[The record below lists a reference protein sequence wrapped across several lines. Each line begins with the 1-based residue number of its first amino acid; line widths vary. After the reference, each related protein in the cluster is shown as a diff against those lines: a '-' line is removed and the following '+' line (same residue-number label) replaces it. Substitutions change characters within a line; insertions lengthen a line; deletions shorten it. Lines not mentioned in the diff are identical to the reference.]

1 VEEGD
6 RAVAHAP
13 EGGIRAGGAGP
24 AAPPFLGLRSITKRF
39 GPVTAVRDVSL
50 DVAEGELVCFLGP
63 SGCGKTTLLRIIAG
77 LEMADAGR
85 CALRGVDLAGVPA
98 RRRNFGMVFQSY
110 SLFPSMT
117 AARNIAYGLQC
128 RRWPRPD
135 IDRRVGEMLAL
146 VHLAGEGDKAPHQL
160 SGGQQQRVAL
170 ARALAPQPAVLLL
183 DEPLSALDAKVR
195 ESLRG
200 EIRDLHR
207 TLGITTIMVTHDQDE
222 AMEMADRIVVMQGG
236 AIAQVGTATELYHH
250 PADRFVAEFIGRMN
264 VLRLDGPADRPAL
277 AGVPLRLPVPAR
289 VVGIRPEDVERG
301 SGSAGAV
308 NEVVGTVGK
317 AVFLGSVT
325 HVSLAVGDQ
334 TLLVQLPGTE
344 PPPAPGARL
353 AVRLPP
359 ERLRRLDGAEP

>member
-1 VEEGD
+1 MFLAL
-6 RAVAHAP
+6 RA
-13 EGGIRAGGAGP
+13 
-24 AAPPFLGLRSITKRF
+24 ITKRF

-77 LEMADAGR
+77 LETPDAGR
-85 CALRGVDLAGVPA
+85 CALRDVDLAGVPA
-98 RRRNFGMVFQSY
+98 RHRNFGMVFQSY
-110 SLFPSMT
+110 SLFPNMT
-117 AARNIAYGLQC
+117 ARRNIAYGLQC
-128 RRWPRPD
+128 RRWRRPEV
-135 IDRRVGEMLAL
+135 DRRVGEMLAL
-146 VHLAGEGDKAPHQL
+146 VHLQDEADKSPHQL

-170 ARALAPQPAVLLL
+170 ARALAPSPAVLLL

-222 AMEMADRIVVMQGG
+222 AMEMADRIVVMHRG
-236 AIAQVGTATELYHH
+236 AIAQVGTAAELYHR

-264 VLRLDGPADRPAL
+264 VLRLDGPAGGAPAL
-277 AGVPLRLPVPAR
+277 AGVPLRLPAPAR
-289 VVGIRPEDVERG
+289 VVGIRPEDVEPG
-301 SGSAGAV
+301 GGGPEAV
-308 NEVVGTVGK
+308 NEVAGTVRK

-325 HVSLAVGDQ
+325 HVTLAVGDQ
-334 TLLVQLPGTE
+334 TLLVQLPGTARLPE
-344 PPPAPGARL
+344 RGARM

-359 ERLRRLDGAEP
+359 DRLRPLDEASA